1 MINHYSHY
9 VIIVFI
15 RHTLLSKP
23 MRKIKLFI
31 AASLDCYISREDG
44 SIDWL
49 FTDNDYGY
57 LEFYNSIDTV
67 LMGRKTYDKAL
78 ELRVSIQKQKE
89 LCI

>member
-1 MINHYSHY
+1 
-9 VIIVFI
+9 
-15 RHTLLSKP
+15 

-31 AASLDCYISREDG
+31 ASSLDCYISREDG

-78 ELRVSIQKQKE
+78 EFEEHPFKDKKSYVFSKIPLLIIKAK
-89 LCI
+89 I

>member
-9 VIIVFI
+9 VTIVFI
-15 RHTLLSKP
+15 HHTLLSKP

-31 AASLDCYISREDG
+31 ASSLDCYISREDG
-44 SIDWL
+44 SIL
-49 FTDNDYGY
+49 AVYYNDYGY

-78 ELRVSIQKQKE
+78 EFE
-89 LCI
+89 EHPF